1 MAGGGAHHIQPKTT
15 LMYLM
20 QDMRDEADRPGG
32 VWTISREFG
41 GGGTSDQ
48 ARRLLPQANV
58 NLKTEVS
65 GAVGFPHPTA
75 APATARL
82 GSEFVQHLSGTS
94 RLLGHATTSTTTT
107 ATMPQEVKQRSG
119 IATGLNAGHPKPRV
133 SRMKGHLSKRTAFV
147 RDVVKEVSGL
157 APYERR
163 VIELLRNSK
172 DKRARK
178 LAKKRLGTFGR
189 GKRKVDEMTKVI
201 AESRRAGH

>member
-1 MAGGGAHHIQPKTT
+1 MGK
-15 LMYLM
+15 
-20 QDMRDEADRPGG
+20 
-32 VWTISREFG
+32 
-41 GGGTSDQ
+41 
-48 ARRLLPQANV
+48 
-58 NLKTEVS
+58 
-65 GAVGFPHPTA
+65 AVGPRDDIDDKRPPPCRRKSSRG
-75 APATARL
+75 PAFA
-82 GSEFVQHLSGTS
+82 V
-94 RLLGHATTSTTTT
+94 
-107 ATMPQEVKQRSG
+107 
-119 IATGLNAGHPKPRV
+119 GLNAGHKVTPRQPKPRV

-201 AESRRAGH
+201 